1 MSEAYD
7 RVVAAI
13 PLLSAEERAR
23 IAQRLRA
30 LESLAGGS
38 AGDDDLAGVLC
49 DVISA
54 TVLRMSGER
63 VAPVALRRSRVYPA
77 LRAKAAD
84 LEPFLARA
92 APDRVN
98 RRALLALGVE
108 LLHIDLVRAGFS
120 VTARTLMS
128 CAHQLPAVLDRAFPG
143 YARCGRLG
151 MIVGEGRREEIVDGH

>member
-1 MSEAYD
+1 MTDAYD
-7 RVVAAI
+7 AVVR
-13 PLLSAEERAR
+13 LLPELTPDERAR

-38 AGDDDLAGVLC
+38 TGDDDLAGVLC

-77 LRAKAAD
+77 LRVKAAD

-92 APDRVN
+92 APDRVG
-98 RRALLALGVE
+98 RRALLTLGVE
-108 LLHIDLVRAGFS
+108 LLHIDLARAGFS

-151 MIVGEGRREEIVDGH
+151 MIVGDGRREEM